1 MTEGIIGAII
11 GSAITGII
19 AFLCEIIKIKHQDK
33 KERAKEQKEIF
44 INRPEL
50 KILDYVNNIDNPG
63 ASINKKCDI
72 DVFIVPIDDVSIEDG
87 YLDVKYNLDYFEK
100 KNWCCVIYT
109 FKNVGKTDISSI
121 DIMTVF
127 KEKSCL
133 FASDKALYYANNG
146 LLNYSY
152 CYDKKIREN
161 ETFTLKICYY
171 KDTIA
176 TGLFSATMSIGMI
189 DSFNHYWQQP
199 LFAPSEKIYDSYPVD
214 AKRYYAD
221 IKTDDAIECFK
232 NPCLW

>member
-19 AFLCEIIKIKHQDK
+19 SILCEIIRINHQNK
-33 KERAKEQKEIF
+33 KEKAKEQKEVF

-50 KILDYVNNIDNPG
+50 KTVDYVNSIDNPD
-63 ASINKKCDI
+63 SINKICDI
-72 DVFIVPIDDVSIEDG
+72 DVFIVPIDDVSIENG
-87 YLDVKYNLDYFEK
+87 YLDVTYNLNYFEK

-109 FKNVGKTDISSI
+109 FKNVGKTDISSM
-121 DIMTVF
+121 DIMTVN
-127 KEKSCL
+127 KKNSCL
-133 FASDKALYYANNG
+133 FSSDEAFYYANHG

-171 KDTIA
+171 KDKIA
-176 TGLFSATMSIGMI
+176 TGLFSATMSIGMV
-189 DSFNHYWQQP
+189 DSFNHHWQQP
-199 LFAPSEKIYDSYPVD
+199 LFAPSEKIYDSYSVD
-214 AKRYYAD
+214 VKRYYAD